1 MELYCEKNMAQAMGS
16 DWEPNI
22 FIPAEKMIRTLDSPN
37 MQSFRKEFNITA
49 YGVKVYLQ
57 NNDNNDFVV
66 GSSLNEAMAY

>member
-49 YGVKVYLQ
+49 YGVKVLTK
-57 NNDNNDFVV
+57 
-66 GSSLNEAMAY
+66 